1 MFNLLQLNKKN
12 LKEQL
17 VLFGTGLTILF
28 LFPFSIYRF
37 SIGDYTIGFVDL
49 LMSVSLAMIFI
60 QTLNAKEIKYLSAI
74 SVVGCMSGVAWIMS
88 IKGLSMIFWVFP
100 SLGVT
105 YFVLKSKKALAINL
119 LFIGV
124 ITFIAFD
131 TLTKEQ
137 ALSIYPSL
145 LLVCLFG
152 FAFSLCSENQNKKLS
167 QLVSED
173 VLTGVK
179 NRRSFE
185 EKVAETLEQN
195 KRAAIPVSLLI
206 LDLDLFKKVNDNY
219 GHKQG
224 DKVLFD
230 FAQRVKLMI
239 RNTDFIYRFGGEEF
253 AIIAT
258 NSELKDATLFA
269 ETIRETI
276 ENTPSLVKFGITVSI
291 GVSQIKKSDDADSW
305 FRRADLALYQS
316 KSKGR
321 NKVYLADQDELG
333 KIKLSRALGE
343 KNVISHPNACV
354 SQSKI
359 QQKTQ
364 QEIRKKVKQRCHPQP
379 PTSA

>member
-1 MFNLLQLNKKN
+1 MFNFLNLNQKS

-17 VLFGTGLTILF
+17 VLFGTALTILF

-37 SIGDYTIGFVDL
+37 SIGDYSIGLVDL
-49 LMSVSLAMIFI
+49 LMSLSLAIIFI
-60 QTLNAKEIKYLSAI
+60 QTANSKRAKYLNEIAVI
-74 SVVGCMSGVAWIMS
+74 GCMSGVAWIMS
-88 IKGLSMIFWVFP
+88 IKGLGMIFWVFP

-105 YFVLKSKKALAINL
+105 YFVLKSKQALAINL
-119 LFIGV
+119 LFIAA
-124 ITFIAFD
+124 ITLIAFD
-131 TLTKEQ
+131 ALTKEQ

-185 EKVAETLEQN
+185 EKLVETLELN
-195 KRAAIPVSLLI
+195 KRSSIPVSLLL
-206 LDLDLFKKVNDNY
+206 LDLDFFKKVNDNY

-239 RNTDFIYRFGGEEF
+239 RNTDFIYRIGGEEF
-253 AIIAT
+253 AVIAA
-258 NSELKDATLFA
+258 NSKLEDATLLA

-276 ENTPSLVKFGITVSI
+276 QNTPSLVKFEITVSI
-291 GVSQIKKSDDADSW
+291 GVSQIKKCDDADSW
-305 FRRADLALYQS
+305 FRRADLALYES

-321 NKVYLADQDELG
+321 NKVYLADQDDLG
-333 KIKLSRALGE
+333 KISLNCALE
-343 KNVISHPNACV
+343 KKKTIDLPMAHTL
-354 SQSKI
+354 

-364 QEIRKKVKQRCHPQP
+364 PNIQHKQHSQP
-379 PTSA
+379 STSA